1 MQERD
6 KTHWGSFATIRVHL
20 GKDNAQATESA
31 DTLWLEYPQRVKN
44 TFEEGVPTPWL
55 DKNNVQNAALFVS
68 GQTPRL
74 KFAACKYFAVF
85 P

>member
-1 MQERD
+1 MFLKSA
-6 KTHWGSFATIRVHL
+6 KTASEQLLH
-20 GKDNAQATESA
+20 D
-31 DTLWLEYPQRVKN
+31 
-44 TFEEGVPTPWL
+44 EEGVPTPWL
-55 DKNNVQNAALFVS
+55 DKNNVQNAALFAS